1 MPERHKIAQLKSLCR
16 VAADPTSPLHAK
28 VGRTTNSRLKRGIE
42 WLNQATKT
50 IETCTSIENVRR
62 GEAWTA
68 INDEAERLTLVISTL
83 GRECREWA
91 PGAAHA
97 EVELLI
103 ADNSQAGYAVNFT
116 DRGDSWALERT

>member
-1 MPERHKIAQLKSLCR
+1 MSQLIQLTLFSKSWSNDLLKIQKE
-16 VAADPTSPLHAK
+16 K
-28 VGRTTNSRLKRGIE
+28 QE
-42 WLNQATKT
+42 WLNQASKT
-50 IETCTSIENVRR
+50 IGTCTSIENVRR

-97 EVELLI
+97 EV
-103 ADNSQAGYAVNFT
+103 
-116 DRGDSWALERT
+116 